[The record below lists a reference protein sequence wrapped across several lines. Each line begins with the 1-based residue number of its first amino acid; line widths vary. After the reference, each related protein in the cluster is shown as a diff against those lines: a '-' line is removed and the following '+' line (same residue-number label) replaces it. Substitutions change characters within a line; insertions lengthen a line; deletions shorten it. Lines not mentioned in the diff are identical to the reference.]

1 MEIAVSVIADT
12 ILITLVLALA
22 AFGLA
27 IIYGLIGV
35 INMGHGAMLT
45 LGAYFTWWL
54 TQHGL
59 PFVPGVLLAAA
70 AVGAVGLLFEHFII
84 RHFYDRPF
92 DTLLL
97 TWAFF
102 LVATE
107 VIKIVFGTDFRNV
120 ASPFA
125 GAVDLGIYRVPA
137 YKTVI
142 AGLSVLIILGTAV
155 VFFKTTLGIKIRAMI
170 QNRDMAGLLGLNIA
184 VMYKLVFGFG
194 AFMAGLAGGL
204 IAPMFSVDPYMGNTF
219 LVRSFFVV
227 IVGGIGQL
235 LAGTLFG
242 SFAIGGLETVLAL
255 FSDQVVAQIAV
266 FFIAVIVLR
275 FRPQGVFSGR

>member
-27 IIYGLIGV
+27 IVYGLVGV

-54 TQHGL
+54 TQHGM
-59 PFVPGVLLAAA
+59 PFVPAVLLSAA
-70 AVGAVGLLFEHFII
+70 AVGIVGLLFEHFII
-84 RHFYDRPF
+84 RYFYDRPF

-102 LVATE
+102 LVGTE

-137 YKTVI
+137 YKTMI
-142 AGLSVLIILGTAV
+142 AGLSLLIMLGTAI
-155 VFFKTTLGIKIRAMI
+155 VFFKTAVGMKIRAMI
-170 QNRDMAGLLGLNIA
+170 QNRDMASLLGLNIA
-184 VMYKLVFGFG
+184 LMYKLVFGFG

-235 LAGTLFG
+235 LAGTLVG

-266 FFIAVIVLR
+266 FFIAVVVLR
-275 FRPQGVFSGR
+275 FRPQGVFGSR

>member
-27 IIYGLIGV
+27 IVYGLVGV

-54 TQHGL
+54 TQHGM
-59 PFVPGVLLAAA
+59 PFAPAVLLSAA
-70 AVGAVGLLFEHFII
+70 AVGVVGLLFEHLII
-84 RHFYDRPF
+84 RYFYDRPF

-102 LVATE
+102 LVGTE

-137 YKTVI
+137 YKTMI
-142 AGLSVLIILGTAV
+142 AGLSLLIILGTAV
-155 VFFKTTLGIKIRAMI
+155 VFFKTAVGMKIRAMI
-170 QNRDMAGLLGLNIA
+170 QNRDMASLLGLNIA
-184 VMYKLVFGFG
+184 LMYKLVFGFG

-235 LAGTLFG
+235 LAGTLMG

-266 FFIAVIVLR
+266 FFIAVVVLR
-275 FRPQGVFSGR
+275 FRPQGVFGSR

>member
-1 MEIAVSVIADT
+1 METFVSVVTDT
-12 ILITLVLALA
+12 VLITLVLALA

-45 LGAYFTWWL
+45 LGAYFTWWS
-54 TQHGL
+54 TRHGI
-59 PFVPGVLLAAA
+59 PFAPAVLLSAVG
-70 AVGAVGLLFEHFII
+70 VGAVGLAFEHLII
-84 RHFYDRPF
+84 RHFYNRPF

-107 VIKIVFGTDFRNV
+107 VIKIIFGTDFRNV
-120 ASPFA
+120 ARPIE
-125 GAVDLGIYRVPA
+125 GAIDIGLYRMPA
-137 YKTVI
+137 YRTLVG
-142 AGLSVLIILGTAV
+142 ALSILIILGTAF
-155 VFFKTTLGIKIRAMI
+155 VFFKTPLGIKIRAMV
-170 QNRDMAGLLGLNIA
+170 QNREVAGLLGLN
-184 VMYKLVFGFG
+184 VSLMYKFVFAFG

-204 IAPMFSVDPYMGNTF
+204 IAPMYSVDPYMGNTF

-227 IVGGIGQL
+227 IVGGVGQL

-255 FSDQVVAQIAV
+255 FSDQVIAQIAV
-266 FFIAVIVLR
+266 FFIAVVILR
-275 FRPQGVFSGR
+275 FRPQGVFTGR